1 MLRSAGWARRRDHP
15 HFSRRETLLASATA
29 YEIAPAEL
37 FALFREIR
45 AAGLEC
51 TGIYHS
57 HPRGD
62 NAPSSTDLKRAYYP
76 DAAYF
81 IVSPLPDA
89 AKPVRAFRIRTAA
102 SPKWKYRSSNSDAHE
117 RAAQQDISTLVV
129 KLIRAAWRP
138 REAIFAGNLDRAG

>member
-1 MLRSAGWARRRDHP
+1 VPASVRVSRVVFTQILEHARSNPGQ
-15 HFSRRETLLASATA
+15 ECCGLLAGKAASITHIFPARNILASSTA

-37 FALFREIR
+37 FTLFREMR
-45 AAGLEC
+45 AAALEC

-62 NAPSSTDLKRAYYP
+62 NTPSGTDLKLAYYP

-89 AKPVRAFRIRTAA
+89 AKPVRAFRIYDRGF
-102 SPKWKYRSSNSDAHE
+102 SE
-117 RAAQQDISTLVV
+117 MEI
-129 KLIRAAWRP
+129 
-138 REAIFAGNLDRAG
+138 AIVE